1 MATETDTLSFSLP
14 TSTAPTDVSE
24 STCMPSPTPF
34 LQPSACQPPS
44 APAEWD
50 TRIPPLTHA
59 QQFCNGGSASGSG
72 CFNDGGLL
80 YRVQAERECREGP
93 GKRPFADFALALSRT
108 VEEACQR
115 SLNHFPC
122 PGLAFPMPALD
133 FDFRIA
139 VRLNQDAVHVDSG
152 NTKEITTVAAGV
164 WSGSFGH
171 GRVIAGGYD
180 LGQARGFRP
189 MRLVEGAFVVQT
201 SDEQPALLEMR
212 TRGSLSGPADV
223 LDTLLSPR
231 APKDIDPRRYGFR
244 MFATF
249 KTSDKR
255 YAEIVN
261 CGLWVASGAWRGEH
275 LVIDTAWGPNG
286 QWILGALEELGFDTC
301 AKFWPADEWEGM
313 DGVRLDWD

>member
-1 MATETDTLSFSLP
+1 MATETETLSFSLP

-24 STCMPSPTPF
+24 STCMPHSGPF
-34 LQPSACQPPS
+34 LQQQSAFPPQHI
-44 APAEWD
+44 PAEWD
-50 TRIPPLTHA
+50 TRIPPMHTPATHA
-59 QQFCNGGSASGSG
+59 QQFCNESSSSGSGSG

-93 GKRPFADFALALSRT
+93 GKT

-189 MRLVEGAFVVQT
+189 MRLVEGAFVIQT

-223 LDTLLSPR
+223 LDTLLSPK

-275 LVIDTAWGPNG
+275 LVIDAYRVT
-286 QWILGALEELGFDTC
+286 
-301 AKFWPADEWEGM
+301 
-313 DGVRLDWD
+313 

>member
-1 MATETDTLSFSLP
+1 MATETDTLSLSLP
-14 TSTAPTDVSE
+14 TSTAPTDFSE
-24 STCMPSPTPF
+24 STCMPHSTPF
-34 LQPSACQPPS
+34 YPVPDK
-44 APAEWD
+44 PAEWD
-50 TRIPPLTHA
+50 SRIPPLQPTP
-59 QQFCNGGSASGSG
+59 QSQDTVSGGG

-93 GKRPFADFALALSRT
+93 GKT

-139 VRLNQDAVHVDSG
+139 VRLNQEAVHVDSG

-275 LVIDTAWGPNG
+275 LVIDAYRVT
-286 QWILGALEELGFDTC
+286 
-301 AKFWPADEWEGM
+301 
-313 DGVRLDWD
+313 

>member
-1 MATETDTLSFSLP
+1 MATETETLSFSLP

-24 STCMPSPTPF
+24 STCMPHSTPF
-34 LQPSACQPPS
+34 HQQPSAYPPQNI
-44 APAEWD
+44 PAEWD
-50 TRIPPLTHA
+50 TRIPPMQTPATHA
-59 QQFCNGGSASGSG
+59 QQFCSEGSSPGSGSG

-93 GKRPFADFALALSRT
+93 GKT

-139 VRLNQDAVHVDSG
+139 VRLNQDAVHVESG

-189 MRLVEGAFVVQT
+189 MRLVEGAFVIQT

-223 LDTLLSPR
+223 LDTLLSPK

-275 LVIDTAWGPNG
+275 LVI
-286 QWILGALEELGFDTC
+286 E
-301 AKFWPADEWEGM
+301 
-313 DGVRLDWD
+313 

>member
-1 MATETDTLSFSLP
+1 MATETDTLSFSLL
-14 TSTAPTDVSE
+14 TSTAPTDLSE
-24 STCMPSPTPF
+24 STRMPNAVPF
-34 LQPSACQPPS
+34 LPSQPAPS
-44 APAEWD
+44 EWD
-50 TRIPPLTHA
+50 TRIPPLSSP
-59 QQFCNGGSASGSG
+59 QQFCGTGASTSSSESADVGTVGSSSG

-93 GKRPFADFALALSRT
+93 GKT

-139 VRLNQDAVHVDSG
+139 VRLNHEPVHVDSG
-152 NTKEITTVAAGV
+152 STKEITTVAAGV

-201 SDEQPALLEMR
+201 SDEQPAVLEMR
-212 TRGSLSGPADV
+212 TRGSLSGPSDV

-231 APKDIDPRRYGFR
+231 SPKDIDPRRYGFR

-255 YAEIVN
+255 YAETVN

-275 LVIDTAWGPNG
+275 LVIEPW
-286 QWILGALEELGFDTC
+286 
-301 AKFWPADEWEGM
+301 
-313 DGVRLDWD
+313 

>member
-1 MATETDTLSFSLP
+1 
-14 TSTAPTDVSE
+14 
-24 STCMPSPTPF
+24 
-34 LQPSACQPPS
+34 
-44 APAEWD
+44 
-50 TRIPPLTHA
+50 
-59 QQFCNGGSASGSG
+59 
-72 CFNDGGLL
+72 
-80 YRVQAERECREGP
+80 
-93 GKRPFADFALALSRT
+93 
-108 VEEACQR
+108 
-115 SLNHFPC
+115 
-122 PGLAFPMPALD
+122 MPALD

-139 VRLNQDAVHVDSG
+139 VRLNQEAVHVDSG

-189 MRLVEGAFVVQT
+189 MRLVEGAFVIQT

-275 LVIDTAWGPNG
+275 LVI
-286 QWILGALEELGFDTC
+286 E
-301 AKFWPADEWEGM
+301 
-313 DGVRLDWD
+313 